1 MTRIGQPGF
10 SRLVL
15 DEAGCVALAR
25 WALARAPQRLFRRA
39 SIRHEDD
46 HWHVTLHGFDLGW
59 YCPAYD
65 LEFDLHVTLVRRG
78 TALALRLAA
87 HGWTGLAQKAVGNL
101 ALRLWPRLATAK
113 GVTVKDAGA
122 GEVDLELAQ
131 CHFRLPDGRG
141 GVARRPLTEWVRFQ
155 ALRIGATPREALLL
169 EFALKD

>member
-113 GVTVKDAGA
+113 G
-122 GEVDLELAQ
+122 
-131 CHFRLPDGRG
+131 RG